1 MIDKDKAVWE
11 QVAERVKDYP
21 YGAGRS
27 QIAADFGVTV
37 STARTHLEKGVKRG
51 ALVKAFTWVKKN
63 SRGWVYMAADAE
75 STPLP
80 NIDRLEGLPE

>member
-1 MIDKDKAVWE
+1 MIDKNKAVWE
-11 QVAERVKDYP
+11 QVAERVRDYP

-37 STARTHLEKGVKRG
+37 STARIHLEKGVKRG
-51 ALVKAFTWVKKN
+51 LLVKSFTWVKKN

-75 STPLP
+75 NTPLP
-80 NIDRLEGLPE
+80 HVYRPEGFPE